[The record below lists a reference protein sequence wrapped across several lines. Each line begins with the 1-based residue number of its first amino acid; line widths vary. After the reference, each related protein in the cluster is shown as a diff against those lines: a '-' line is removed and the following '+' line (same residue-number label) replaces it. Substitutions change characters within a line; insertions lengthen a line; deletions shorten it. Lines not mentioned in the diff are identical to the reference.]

1 MINPKSMELEQLV
14 RELRGP
20 IVTGSLD
27 RRITSLSY
35 DSREV
40 GPGSLFVAIR
50 GSVVDGHSFI
60 EQAIDRGAIVI
71 VSEEPGLTQRAT
83 HIQVPDSRDALAR
96 LAAAF
101 YSNPSRL
108 LRMIGVTGTN
118 GKTTTTFLI
127 KHLLERAGQRTG
139 LIGTVSYEIGERV
152 LPASRTT
159 PESLDVQSILAQC
172 VDARC
177 GNVVMEVS
185 SHALELD
192 RVDGISFRVAIFTNL
207 TQDHL
212 DFHRGMKEYFEAKA
226 RLFAGLRDSEGKSR
240 TAIINV
246 DDAYGQQLIAR
257 FGRDVSIITFGMGAR
272 ADFRASNFKIES
284 TGTSYQLDIKG
295 KSFLVRLP
303 LIGRFNIYN
312 SLAALAAM
320 QALGLDVR
328 AAVLAL
334 ARAPQVPGR
343 LEAVPARRQF
353 QVFVDYAHTDDA
365 LLNVMK
371 TCRDLSPNRL
381 IVVFGCG
388 GNRDKSKRPLMGAV
402 ADQNADYSIVTSDNP
417 RKEDPTQIIRDIETG
432 FRSKRFE
439 SVLDR
444 REAITRAIR
453 LAQPRDIVLI
463 AGKGHEKYQEF
474 ADRTIPFDDIEVAAR
489 AVEENPVEM
498 KTHGT

>member
-1 MINPKSMELEQLV
+1 MINRKSMDLEQLV
-14 RELRGP
+14 RGLRDP

-27 RRITSLSY
+27 RRITSLCY
-35 DSREV
+35 DSREAS
-40 GPGSLFVAIR
+40 PGGLFVAVR
-50 GSVVDGHSFI
+50 GKVIDGHNFI
-60 EQAIDRGAIVI
+60 EQAIDRGAIAI
-71 VSEEPGLTQRAT
+71 VAEKPGLTQRVT

-101 YSNPSRL
+101 YSNPSKR

-118 GKTTTTFLI
+118 GKTTTTFLL

-139 LIGTVSYEIGERV
+139 LVGTVSYEIGERV
-152 LPASRTT
+152 LPATRTT
-159 PESLDVQSILAQC
+159 PESLDLQSILAQC
-172 VDARC
+172 VDAGC
-177 GNVVMEVS
+177 TNVVMEVS
-185 SHALELD
+185 SIALELD

-212 DFHRGMKEYFEAKA
+212 DFHPGMKEYFEAKA
-226 RLFAGLRDSEGKSR
+226 RLFAGLRESEGKNR

-257 FGRDVSIITFGMGAR
+257 FGREVPMVTFGMGAR
-272 ADFRASNFKIES
+272 ADFRASNFKIEP

-303 LIGRFNIYN
+303 LIGRVNIYN
-312 SLAALAAM
+312 SLAALAAIH
-320 QALGLDVR
+320 ALGLDVR

-343 LEAVPARRQF
+343 LEAIPARRQF

-365 LLNVMK
+365 LLNVIK

-388 GNRDKSKRPLMGAV
+388 GNRDKSKRPLMGTA
-402 ADQNADYSIVTSDNP
+402 ADQNADYSIITSDNP
-417 RKEDPTQIIRDIETG
+417 RKEDPAQIIRDIEAG

-439 SVLDR
+439 SIIDR
-444 REAITRAIR
+444 REAINRAIQ

-474 ADRTIPFDDIEVAAR
+474 ADRTIPFDDIEVATR
-489 AVEENPVEM
+489 ALEENPVEM
-498 KTHGT
+498 KSHGT

>member
-1 MINPKSMELEQLV
+1 MINRKGMELEQLV
-14 RELRGP
+14 GELADP

-27 RRITSLSY
+27 RRINSLCY
-35 DSREV
+35 DSREA

-50 GSVVDGHSFI
+50 GKVVDGHSFI
-60 EQAIDRGAIVI
+60 EQAIDRGAVGIVA
-71 VSEEPGLTQRAT
+71 EESGLSQRVT
-83 HIQVPDSRDALAR
+83 HIHVRDSRKALAR
-96 LAAAF
+96 LAASF
-101 YSNPSRL
+101 YSYPSKQ

-127 KHLLERAGQRTG
+127 KHLLERTGQRTG
-139 LIGTVSYEIGERV
+139 LIGTVSCEIGERR

-159 PESLDVQSILAQC
+159 PESLDLQSLLAQC
-172 VDARC
+172 VDAQC
-177 GNVVMEVS
+177 ANVVMEVS

-192 RVDGISFRVAIFTNL
+192 RVDGISFRIAVFTNL

-212 DFHRGMKEYFEAKA
+212 DFHRGMKEYFDAKA
-226 RLFAGLRDSEGKSR
+226 KLFAGLRGSDGKSR
-240 TAIINV
+240 SAVINV
-246 DDAYGQQLIAR
+246 DDGYGQQLIAR
-257 FGRDVSIITFGMGAR
+257 FGRDVPIVTFGMGAR
-272 ADFRASNFKIES
+272 ADFRASNFKIEP
-284 TGTSYQLDIKG
+284 TGTSYQLDVKG
-295 KSFLVRLP
+295 KSFLIRLP

-312 SLAALAAM
+312 SLAALATI

-343 LEAVPARRQF
+343 LEAVPAKRQF

-365 LLNVMK
+365 LLNVIK

-388 GNRDKSKRPLMGAV
+388 GNRDKGKRPLMGAV
-402 ADQNADYSIVTSDNP
+402 ADQNADYSIITSDNP
-417 RKEDPTQIIRDIETG
+417 RKEDPAQIIRDIEAG
-432 FRSKRFE
+432 IRSRRFE
-439 SVLDR
+439 SIIDR
-444 REAITRAIR
+444 REAITRAIQ

-474 ADRTIPFDDIEVAAR
+474 ADRTIPFDDIEIATR
-489 AVEENPVEM
+489 ALEENPVEM
-498 KTHGT
+498 RSHGT